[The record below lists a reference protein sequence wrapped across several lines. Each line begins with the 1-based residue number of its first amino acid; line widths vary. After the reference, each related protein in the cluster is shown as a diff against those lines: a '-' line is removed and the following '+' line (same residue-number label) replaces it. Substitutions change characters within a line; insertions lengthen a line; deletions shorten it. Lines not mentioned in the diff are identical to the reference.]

1 MRQYLGPVKAAQVE
15 TELGPIY
22 LTPNGTRGV
31 HVNAPHLTVDSVPLQ
46 ASAFLNSNGQSS
58 AFNFVQQ
65 CDSNGIWSTAPES
78 LQARLVDGRMADIV
92 VLGKLAQ
99 VIVPA
104 VRKFAQ
110 QNWALFLEAERRNV
124 HNALTG
130 LEAHIEHEL
139 SKLAEKERELAAV
152 DDALNRLP

>member
-1 MRQYLGPVKAAQVE
+1 
-15 TELGPIY
+15 
-22 LTPNGTRGV
+22 
-31 HVNAPHLTVDSVPLQ
+31 
-46 ASAFLNSNGQSS
+46 
-58 AFNFVQQ
+58 
-65 CDSNGIWSTAPES
+65 
-78 LQARLVDGRMADIV
+78 MADIV

-130 LEAHIEHEL
+130 LEAHIEHEQ
-139 SKLAEKERELAAV
+139 SKLAEKERELGAV
-152 DDALNRLP
+152 LRVCCGARDGELDCSGLLGTYDHLHGVSSDEAVEF